1 MQFDFNNQFIKAIR
15 TWLIFQKYRK
25 NILFFLVSGITNL
38 YVKCIPDIKEVFFID
53 IRTVRF
59 LPDKISISLPR
70 KTFFKP

>member
-15 TWLIFQKYRK
+15 TWLIFQKYLK

-59 LPDKISISLPR
+59 LTDKISISLPR